1 MESRRPS
8 RVRKLTQKMSDF
20 AKDEEASLLQ
30 LLDGRLRLGTEPDAV
45 VKEER
50 NLSKVSETA
59 TALRRSGGRAAAQ
72 REHREDEGEEERAD
86 WDQFQVHPLD
96 RGKAPSHPKPK
107 RDQSRAMGD
116 APPSTTSS
124 VDSRQALIDQSIKQH
139 RQVPFF
145 ERPPASFASN
155 HQRLR
160 VD

>member
-20 AKDEEASLLQ
+20 AKDEEASSLLQ
-30 LLDGRLRLGTEPDAV
+30 LLDGRLGAEPDAI

-50 NLSKVSETA
+50 NLSKASEAGTS
-59 TALRRSGGRAAAQ
+59 LRRSSGRASAT
-72 REHREDEGEEERAD
+72 HRAYSEDEGEEERSD

-96 RGKAPSHPKPK
+96 RGKAPSQQAAKPK

-116 APPSTTSS
+116 APLSTTNSA
-124 VDSRQALIDQSIKQH
+124 DSRQALIDQSIKQH
-139 RQVPFF
+139 RQVPFLLC
-145 ERPPASFASN
+145 SDD
-155 HQRLR
+155 QRLR